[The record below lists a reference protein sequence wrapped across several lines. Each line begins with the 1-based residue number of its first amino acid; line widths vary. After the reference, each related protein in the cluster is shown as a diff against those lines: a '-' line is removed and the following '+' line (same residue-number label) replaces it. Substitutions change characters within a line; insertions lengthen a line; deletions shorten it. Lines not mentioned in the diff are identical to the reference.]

1 MTQET
6 AVARRDDSVTEKPEL
21 DAFGREYARLSF
33 AIERHV
39 PGFIDAYLGPD
50 DVRTALDPDPGP
62 QPNALVTGA
71 RELLVRIPSLDATE
85 GRKGYLTKQVEAM
98 LTTARRVAGEEIPY
112 REEVRLLFDIE
123 PLATPEGIY
132 DAAIS
137 DLDTLIPGDDP
148 IAERMV
154 TWRQSYAI
162 PPETARRLV
171 DIILPE
177 LRARTEEFVDLPVDE
192 SIEIRMVQDQP
203 WSGYNWYL
211 GNGRSRVDLNTDLPI
226 YAYRLTDL
234 LAHEGYPGHH
244 TEHALKERLYTE
256 QGLGEHTLQL
266 INTPECLISE
276 GIATVAEKM
285 LFTPQELVRFRRERV
300 YPAAGISGDPEREV
314 AIGAAQRI
322 LRSVPGNAALLLHEE
337 GRDPQEVVAYLQR
350 YGLVTEAEARQR
362 LRFIADP
369 LWRAYI
375 FTYHVGYELISN
387 WLDQAPAER
396 HGRFRTLLTEQI
408 YPSQI
413 AAWTASGVGPLPA

>member
-1 MTQET
+1 
-6 AVARRDDSVTEKPEL
+6 VGRGDSVMQKPEL

-50 DVRTALDPDPGP
+50 DLRAALDPGP
-62 QPNALVTGA
+62 TGYPQAHALVTA
-71 RELLVRIPSLDATE
+71 TRELLARIPMLDATE

-98 LTTARRVAGEEIPY
+98 LATARRVAGEELPY

-123 PLATPEGIY
+123 PVATPAGVY
-132 DAAIS
+132 DAAIA
-137 DLDTLIPGDDP
+137 DLETLLPGDGP
-148 IAERMV
+148 IAERLIA
-154 TWRQSYAI
+154 WRQSYAI

-177 LRARTEEFVDLPVDE
+177 LRARTQEFVDLPEGE

-256 QGLGEHTLQL
+256 QGLGEHALQL
-266 INTPECLISE
+266 INTPECVISE
-276 GIATVAEKM
+276 GIATLAEKM
-285 LFTPQELVRFRRERV
+285 LFDPNELVRFRRERV
-300 YPAAGISGDPEREV
+300 YPAAGISGDTEREV
-314 AIGAAQRI
+314 AIGTALRI

-337 GRDPQEVVAYLQR
+337 GRDPQDVVAYLQR
-350 YGLVTEAEARQR
+350 YGLVAEAEARQR

-375 FTYHVGYELISN
+375 FTYHVGYELISG
-387 WLDQAPAER
+387 WLDQVPAER
-396 HGRFRTLLTEQI
+396 HGRFRTLLTEHV

-413 AAWTASGVGPLPA
+413 AAWTASGAGPLPA

>member
-1 MTQET
+1 
-6 AVARRDDSVTEKPEL
+6 VGRGDSVMQKPEL

-50 DVRTALDPDPGP
+50 DLRAALDPGP
-62 QPNALVTGA
+62 TGYPQAHALVTA
-71 RELLVRIPSLDATE
+71 TRELLARIPMLDATE

-98 LTTARRVAGEEIPY
+98 LATARRVAGEELPY

-123 PLATPEGIY
+123 PVATPEGVY
-132 DAAIS
+132 DAAIA
-137 DLDTLIPGDDP
+137 DLETLLPGDGP
-148 IAERMV
+148 IAERLIA
-154 TWRQSYAI
+154 WRQSYAI

-177 LRARTEEFVDLPVDE
+177 LRARTQEFVDLPEGE

-256 QGLGEHTLQL
+256 QGLGEHALQL
-266 INTPECLISE
+266 INTPECVISE
-276 GIATVAEKM
+276 GIATLAEKM
-285 LFTPQELVRFRRERV
+285 LFDPNELVRFRRERV
-300 YPAAGISGDPEREV
+300 YPAAGISGDTEREV
-314 AIGAAQRI
+314 AIGTALRI

-337 GRDPQEVVAYLQR
+337 GRDPQDVVAYLQR
-350 YGLVTEAEARQR
+350 YGLVAEAEARQR

-375 FTYHVGYELISN
+375 FTYHVGYELISG
-387 WLDQAPAER
+387 WLDQVPAER
-396 HGRFRTLLTEQI
+396 HGRFRTLLTEQV

-413 AAWTASGVGPLPA
+413 AAWTASGAGPLPA

>member
-1 MTQET
+1 MQ
-6 AVARRDDSVTEKPEL
+6 KPEL
-21 DAFGREYARLSF
+21 DSFGREYARLSF

-39 PGFIDAYLGPD
+39 PGFIDAYLGPVD
-50 DVRTALDPDPGP
+50 LRAALDPGP
-62 QPNALVTGA
+62 TGYPQAHALVTA
-71 RELLVRIPSLDATE
+71 TRELLARIPMLDATE

-98 LTTARRVAGEEIPY
+98 LATARRVAGEELPY

-123 PLATPEGIY
+123 PVATPAGVY
-132 DAAIS
+132 DAAIA
-137 DLDTLIPGDDP
+137 DLETLLPGDGP
-148 IAERMV
+148 IAERLIA
-154 TWRQSYAI
+154 WRQSYAI

-177 LRARTEEFVDLPVDE
+177 LRARTQEFVDLPEGE

-256 QGLGEHTLQL
+256 QGLGEHALQL
-266 INTPECLISE
+266 INTPECVISE
-276 GIATVAEKM
+276 GIATLAEKM
-285 LFTPQELVRFRRERV
+285 LFDPNELVRFRRERV
-300 YPAAGISGDPEREV
+300 YPAAGISGDTEREV
-314 AIGAAQRI
+314 AIGTALRI

-337 GRDPQEVVAYLQR
+337 GRDPQDVVAYLQR
-350 YGLVTEAEARQR
+350 YGLVAEAEARQR

-375 FTYHVGYELISN
+375 FTYHVGYELISC
-387 WLDQAPAER
+387 WLDQVPAER
-396 HGRFRTLLTEQI
+396 HGRFRTLLTEQV

-413 AAWTASGVGPLPA
+413 AAWTASGAGPLPA